1 MKDNRPDHDPILPA
15 HLGER
20 DLRSMIRSI
29 TRAIQKTR
37 NGALIL
43 KLRREQ
49 DNLQAELNTV
59 CELKR
64 KKLEARLA
72 QIEAGKELES

>member
-1 MKDNRPDHDPILPA
+1 
-15 HLGER
+15 
-20 DLRSMIRSI
+20 MIRSI

-72 QIEAGKELES
+72 QIEAAKESEI